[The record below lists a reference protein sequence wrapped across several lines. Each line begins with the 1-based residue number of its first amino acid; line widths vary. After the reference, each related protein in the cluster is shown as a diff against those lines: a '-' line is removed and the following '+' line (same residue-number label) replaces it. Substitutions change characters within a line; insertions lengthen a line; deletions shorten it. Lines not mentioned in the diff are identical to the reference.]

1 MRPNLEY
8 LDEESRFSHRFT
20 VICASCRSTGESD
33 RLQFHATTRQRHAA
47 ALGGSGITLIEDD
60 ATLIFHNPSL
70 INNISDRT
78 LNLNFMT
85 YMEGATTASASFI
98 RAAGERGTWGIT
110 GQFMSY
116 GTMKETNAS
125 GQQTGEFSAKDI
137 ALGGSFAY
145 SLSEQF
151 TGGITAKF
159 IASYIGQYN
168 SLGACVDLGINY
180 YNSQGELSVSAVA
193 RNLGGQLS
201 AYEDDFERMPLD
213 LQLGVTKRLLGS
225 PLRLSASLV
234 RLNDWQYGLGK
245 HIVIGADLILS
256 PQFYIAA
263 GYNAMRASEM
273 KIAEDDGSSAHGA
286 GLSIGAGL
294 QLERLK
300 LHVAYAKYHVSTASL
315 LVNLAYS
322 L

>member
-1 MRPNLEY
+1 MKRAVLATVLLSSVLHAGAQESQTVYNFMRLPV
-8 LDEESRFSHRFT
+8 S
-20 VICASCRSTGESD
+20 A
-33 RLQFHATTRQRHAA
+33 HAA

-145 SLSEQF
+145 SLSEKF

-180 YNSQGELSVSAVA
+180 YNSQSELSVSAVA

-256 PQFYIAA
+256 PQFYITA

>member
-1 MRPNLEY
+1 MKRAVLATV
-8 LDEESRFSHRFT
+8 LLSSVLHAGAQESQT
-20 VICASCRSTGESD
+20 VYNFL
-33 RLQFHATTRQRHAA
+33 RLPVSAHAA

-70 INNISDRT
+70 INNVSDRT

-85 YMEGATTASASFI
+85 YMEGATTASSSFI
-98 RAAGERGTWGIT
+98 RAAGERGTWGVM

-116 GTMKETNAS
+116 GTMKETNVS

-145 SLSEQF
+145 SLSEKF

-168 SLGACVDLGINY
+168 SLGACVDLGLNY
-180 YNSQGELSVSAVA
+180 YNSQSELSVSAVA

-234 RLNDWQYGLGK
+234 RLNDWEYGFGK

-286 GLSIGAGL
+286 GLSLGAGL

-300 LHVAYAKYHVSTASL
+300 LHVAYAKYHVSASSL
-315 LVNLAYS
+315 LINLSYA

>member
-1 MRPNLEY
+1 MKRAVLATVLLSSVLHAGAQESQTVYNFMRLPV
-8 LDEESRFSHRFT
+8 S
-20 VICASCRSTGESD
+20 A
-33 RLQFHATTRQRHAA
+33 HAA

-168 SLGACVDLGINY
+168 SLGACVDLGLNY
-180 YNSQGELSVSAVA
+180 YNSQSELSVSAVA

>member
-1 MRPNLEY
+1 MKRAVLATVLLSSVLHAGAQESQTVYNFMRLPV
-8 LDEESRFSHRFT
+8 S
-20 VICASCRSTGESD
+20 A
-33 RLQFHATTRQRHAA
+33 HAA

-145 SLSEQF
+145 SLSEKL

-168 SLGACVDLGINY
+168 SFGACVDLGINY
-180 YNSQGELSVSAVA
+180 YNSQSELSVSAVA

>member
-1 MRPNLEY
+1 MKRAVLATV
-8 LDEESRFSHRFT
+8 LLSSVLHAGAQESQT
-20 VICASCRSTGESD
+20 VYNFL
-33 RLQFHATTRQRHAA
+33 RLPVSAHAA

-116 GTMKETNAS
+116 GTMKETNVS

-145 SLSEQF
+145 SLSEKF

-180 YNSQGELSVSAVA
+180 YNSQSELSVSAVA

-286 GLSIGAGL
+286 GLSLGAGL

-300 LHVAYAKYHVSTASL
+300 LHVAYAKYHVSASSL
-315 LVNLAYS
+315 LLNLSYA

>member
-1 MRPNLEY
+1 MKRAVLATVLLSSVLHAGAQESQTVYNFMRLPV
-8 LDEESRFSHRFT
+8 S
-20 VICASCRSTGESD
+20 A
-33 RLQFHATTRQRHAA
+33 HAA

-78 LNLNFMT
+78 RNLNFMT

>member
-1 MRPNLEY
+1 MKRAVLATV
-8 LDEESRFSHRFT
+8 LLSSVLHAGAQESQT
-20 VICASCRSTGESD
+20 VYNFL
-33 RLQFHATTRQRHAA
+33 RLPVSAHAA

-85 YMEGATTASASFI
+85 YMEGATTASSSFI
-98 RAAGERGTWGIT
+98 RAAGERGTWGVM

-116 GTMKETNAS
+116 GTMKETNVS

-145 SLSEQF
+145 SLSEKF

-168 SLGACVDLGINY
+168 SLGACVDLGLNY
-180 YNSQGELSVSAVA
+180 YNSQSDLSVSAVA

-234 RLNDWQYGLGK
+234 RLNDWEYGFGK

-286 GLSIGAGL
+286 GLSLGAGL

-300 LHVAYAKYHVSTASL
+300 LHVAYAKYHVSASSL
-315 LVNLAYS
+315 LINLSYA

>member
-1 MRPNLEY
+1 MKRAVLATV
-8 LDEESRFSHRFT
+8 LLSSVLHAGAQESQT
-20 VICASCRSTGESD
+20 VYNFL
-33 RLQFHATTRQRHAA
+33 RLPVSAHAA

-85 YMEGATTASASFI
+85 YMEGATTASSSFI
-98 RAAGERGTWGIT
+98 RAAGERGTWGVM

-116 GTMKETNAS
+116 GTMKETNVS

-145 SLSEQF
+145 SLSEKF

-168 SLGACVDLGINY
+168 SLGACVDLGLNY
-180 YNSQGELSVSAVA
+180 YNSQSDLSVSAVA

-234 RLNDWQYGLGK
+234 RLNDWEYGFGK

-286 GLSIGAGL
+286 GLSLGAGL

-300 LHVAYAKYHVSTASL
+300 LHVAYAKYHVSASSL
-315 LVNLAYS
+315 LLNLSYA

>member
-1 MRPNLEY
+1 
-8 LDEESRFSHRFT
+8 
-20 VICASCRSTGESD
+20 
-33 RLQFHATTRQRHAA
+33 
-47 ALGGSGITLIEDD
+47 
-60 ATLIFHNPSL
+60 
-70 INNISDRT
+70 
-78 LNLNFMT
+78 
-85 YMEGATTASASFI
+85 
-98 RAAGERGTWGIT
+98 
-110 GQFMSY
+110 MSY

-145 SLSEQF
+145 SLSEKF

>member
-1 MRPNLEY
+1 MKRAVFATILLSSVLHAGAQESQTVYNFMRLPV
-8 LDEESRFSHRFT
+8 S
-20 VICASCRSTGESD
+20 A
-33 RLQFHATTRQRHAA
+33 HAA

-145 SLSEQF
+145 SLSEKF

>member
-1 MRPNLEY
+1 MKRAVLATVLLSSVLHAGAQESQTVYNFMRLPV
-8 LDEESRFSHRFT
+8 S
-20 VICASCRSTGESD
+20 A
-33 RLQFHATTRQRHAA
+33 HAA

-60 ATLIFHNPSL
+60 ATLFFHNPSL

-145 SLSEQF
+145 SLSEKF

>member
-1 MRPNLEY
+1 MKRAVLATV
-8 LDEESRFSHRFT
+8 LLSSVLHAGAQESQT
-20 VICASCRSTGESD
+20 VYNFL
-33 RLQFHATTRQRHAA
+33 RLPVSAHAA

-85 YMEGATTASASFI
+85 YMEGATTASSSFI
-98 RAAGERGTWGIT
+98 RAAGERGTWGVM

-116 GTMKETNAS
+116 GTMKETNVS

-145 SLSEQF
+145 SLSEKF

-168 SLGACVDLGINY
+168 SLGACVDLGLNY
-180 YNSQGELSVSAVA
+180 YNSQSELSVSAVA

-213 LQLGVTKRLLGS
+213 LQLGVTKRLIGS

-234 RLNDWQYGLGK
+234 RLNDWEYGFGK

-286 GLSIGAGL
+286 GLSLGAGL

-300 LHVAYAKYHVSTASL
+300 LHVAYAKYHVSASSL
-315 LVNLAYS
+315 LINLSYA

>member
-1 MRPNLEY
+1 MKRAVLATVLLSSVLHAGAQESQTVYNFMRLPV
-8 LDEESRFSHRFT
+8 S
-20 VICASCRSTGESD
+20 A
-33 RLQFHATTRQRHAA
+33 HAA

-110 GQFMSY
+110 GLFMSY

-180 YNSQGELSVSAVA
+180 YNSHSELSVSAVA

-263 GYNAMRASEM
+263 DYNAMRASEM

>member
-1 MRPNLEY
+1 MRLPV
-8 LDEESRFSHRFT
+8 S
-20 VICASCRSTGESD
+20 A
-33 RLQFHATTRQRHAA
+33 HAA

-145 SLSEQF
+145 SLSEKF

-180 YNSQGELSVSAVA
+180 YNSQSELSVSAVA
-193 RNLGGQLS
+193 RNLAAQLS
-201 AYEDDFERMPLD
+201 AYEDDSERMPLD
-213 LQLGVTKRLLGS
+213 LQLGVTS
-225 PLRLSASLV
+225 TAWASTSSSV
-234 RLNDWQYGLGK
+234 PTSSCRPSST
-245 HIVIGADLILS
+245 S
-256 PQFYIAA
+256 PQAITPC
-263 GYNAMRASEM
+263 GPR
-273 KIAEDDGSSAHGA
+273 K
-286 GLSIGAGL
+286 
-294 QLERLK
+294 
-300 LHVAYAKYHVSTASL
+300 
-315 LVNLAYS
+315 
-322 L
+322 

>member
-1 MRPNLEY
+1 MKRAVLATVLLSSVLHAGAQESQTVYNFMRLPV
-8 LDEESRFSHRFT
+8 S
-20 VICASCRSTGESD
+20 A
-33 RLQFHATTRQRHAA
+33 HAA

-145 SLSEQF
+145 SLSEKF

-180 YNSQGELSVSAVA
+180 YNSQSELSVSAVA

-256 PQFYIAA
+256 PQFYITA

-286 GLSIGAGL
+286 GLAIGAGL

>member
-1 MRPNLEY
+1 MKRAVLA
-8 LDEESRFSHRFT
+8 T
-20 VICASCRSTGESD
+20 VLLSSVLHAGAQDSQTVYNFL
-33 RLQFHATTRQRHAA
+33 RLPVSAHAA

-116 GTMKETNAS
+116 GTMKETNVS

-145 SLSEQF
+145 SLSEKF

-234 RLNDWQYGLGK
+234 RLNDWEYGLGK

-286 GLSIGAGL
+286 GLSLGAGL

-300 LHVAYAKYHVSTASL
+300 LHVAYAKYHVSASSL
-315 LVNLAYS
+315 LLNLSYA

>member
-1 MRPNLEY
+1 MKRAVLATVLLSSVLHAGAQESQTVYNFMRLPV
-8 LDEESRFSHRFT
+8 S
-20 VICASCRSTGESD
+20 A
-33 RLQFHATTRQRHAA
+33 HAA

-145 SLSEQF
+145 SLSEKF

-263 GYNAMRASEM
+263 GYNALRAAEM
-273 KIAEDDGSSAHGA
+273 KINESDGASAHGA
-286 GLSIGAGL
+286 GLSIGGGL
-294 QLERLK
+294 QLQRLK
-300 LHVAYAKYHVSTASL
+300 LQVAYAKYHVSTSSL
-315 LVNLAYS
+315 LFNLAYS